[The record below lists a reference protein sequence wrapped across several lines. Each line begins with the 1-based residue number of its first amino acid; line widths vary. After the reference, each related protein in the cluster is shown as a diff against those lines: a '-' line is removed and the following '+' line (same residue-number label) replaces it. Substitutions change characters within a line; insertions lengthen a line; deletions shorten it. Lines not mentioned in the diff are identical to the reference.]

1 MADLSKLDEL
11 LVQREVLEYVSGE
24 CSFGCYPVRR
34 KNLPLRDH
42 AIRAG
47 GDISLRFEERTYD
60 CGDAAK
66 NTAKVVKTLK
76 RLFPQIVAGSSVLQT
91 SLECANVS
99 VHTVPALLNVG
110 WWEKTRGDLS
120 FWGDLISL
128 GVGRVMDAQEKD
140 KIAVAKALGVD
151 IIPGP
156 EVEKRIYG
164 HMGARGDKFEG
175 FYWMESHK
183 GWRPCVEICDPMFI
197 LQEDIPYGLV
207 PLSSL
212 GKMLGVPTPTID
224 ALIHIAS
231 LVCKIDYQKTGL
243 TVEKLGLAG
252 MTAKQIV
259 NYVTTG
265 KK

>member
-1 MADLSKLDEL
+1 MLLEPTVVYPYALKNEL
-11 LVQREVLEYVSGE
+11 MVAAM
-24 CSFGCYPVRR
+24 P
-34 KNLPLRDH
+34 
-42 AIRAG
+42 
-47 GDISLRFEERTYD
+47 
-60 CGDAAK
+60 AK
-66 NTAKVVKTLK
+66 NTNKIVKTLK
-76 RLFPQIVAGSSVLQT
+76 KLFPQTVAGSNVLQT
-91 SLECANVS
+91 SLECPNVS

-110 WWEKTRGDLS
+110 WWERMHGDLS
-120 FWGDLISL
+120 FWGDLISPS
-128 GVGRVMDAQEKD
+128 VGRVMDGQEEE
-140 KIAVAKALGVD
+140 KIAVAKALGVN

-175 FYWMESHK
+175 FHWMESHK
-183 GWRPCVEICDPMFI
+183 GWRPCLGICDPRFI
-197 LQEDIPYGLV
+197 LHEDIPYGLV

-231 LVCKIDYQKTGL
+231 LVCKVDYKKIGL

-265 KK
+265 NK